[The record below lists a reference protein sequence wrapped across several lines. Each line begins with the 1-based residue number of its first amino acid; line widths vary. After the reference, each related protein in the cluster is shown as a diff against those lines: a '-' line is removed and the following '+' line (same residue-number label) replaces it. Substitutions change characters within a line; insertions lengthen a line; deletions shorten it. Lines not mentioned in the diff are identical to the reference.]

1 MCSHAYCYD
10 YVPSLGSIGCCSRLG
25 TRQSEPIDFG
35 FVFLPIC
42 SRGSG
47 LFCCCK
53 VELLPEVWWSYG
65 SVCGPGGDT
74 TGVLHN
80 FLQLVELFADHT
92 ALKEVLAVLTPS
104 VYRAG
109 QPREATLGV
118 AELYGTCWTCSVHHW
133 LEDLNLRVCF
143 NAPF

>member
-1 MCSHAYCYD
+1 ME
-10 YVPSLGSIGCCSRLG
+10 LWFRLW
-25 TRQSEPIDFG
+25 TRWGHDRGVAQ
-35 FVFLPIC
+35 LPAT
-42 SRGSG
+42 
-47 LFCCCK
+47 F
-53 VELLPEVWWSYG
+53 
-65 SVCGPGGDT
+65 
-74 TGVLHN
+74 
-80 FLQLVELFADHT
+80 VELFADHT